1 MIVQTG
7 GDKSFAEVRA
17 AFWPGAADFRRPGL
31 SPARLSQ
38 PVAEL
43 NCRIVK
49 ERPLYTNTLA
59 ARTALSQFQDAAGAI
74 RSQTMCPQAF
84 ARRELFAPSS
94 IPLLQYSS
102 PPVK

>member
-31 SPARLSQ
+31 SPARLSS

-43 NCRIVK
+43 IV
-49 ERPLYTNTLA
+49 E
-59 ARTALSQFQDAAGAI
+59 LSKNAPYIRI
-74 RSQTMCPQAF
+74 RSQHD
-84 ARRELFAPSS
+84 RR
-94 IPLLQYSS
+94 
-102 PPVK
+102 